1 MIADSFEQP
10 YARSPARLLHESA
23 CHFYI
28 RPAGVRAADGGWF
41 SRHVS
46 RFNLGRKVMDLPKR
60 VSSHGYRIRPL
71 AACLASALTLAG
83 VALGNEVK
91 ASTSGIVPMQ
101 VMDGR
106 PGSFGLPRPDGP
118 RTASIKPGQHAP
130 IPARPGG
137 GVTLEVTNCLDDGS
151 PGTFRST
158 VNAAMSGDTVDLSLL
173 SPCTITLATGF
184 VDVSQTDLSI
194 TGPGPDVVTINGD
207 GGQGVIQQLATGG
220 GLSISGLT
228 ITGGKYQSGIF
239 PFGGCLYTKA
249 NMTLINT
256 VVTGCAAIGDGSTVA
271 KGGGV
276 YARGNLALLSSTV
289 TSNLVDGA
297 AANARGGGAYAL
309 GNLTVKYSTVSYNL
323 SFATDPYTGV
333 SAGLESR
340 GSVYIG
346 GSTISTNSAENTAA
360 MTNVSSTSGA
370 SVVIVNST
378 ISGNH
383 STGNL
388 GGIYSQIPVA
398 VYNSTIAFN
407 VSDGY
412 NAALF
417 SRGSTLNLQSAII
430 ADNESFGAPYDLGGF
445 GGSGVTVTGSNDLIT
460 ASSISVPL
468 GTISSCPRLG
478 PLADNGGTTKT
489 HALPAESPAID
500 TGLTTSIGGDVD
512 QRGEARPFG
521 PQADIGAYEWQ
532 GGPSDRVFN
541 SGFEAVCDM

>member
-1 MIADSFEQP
+1 M
-10 YARSPARLLHESA
+10 
-23 CHFYI
+23 
-28 RPAGVRAADGGWF
+28 
-41 SRHVS
+41 
-46 RFNLGRKVMDLPKR
+46 NLPKLA
-60 VSSHGYRIRPL
+60 SSHGYRIRPL

-83 VALGNEVK
+83 IALGNEAK
-91 ASTSGIVPMQ
+91 ASTNGIVPLQ

-118 RTASIKPGQHAP
+118 RTASIKEGKRAP

-173 SPCTITLATGF
+173 SPCTITLTTGY

-194 TGPGPDVVTINGD
+194 TGPGPDIVTID
-207 GGQGVIQQLATGG
+207 GNQGQGVIQQLATGG

-228 ITGGKYQSGIF
+228 ITGGKYQSTPF
-239 PFGGCLYTKA
+239 PYGGCLYSQA

-256 VVTGCAAIGDGSTVA
+256 VVTGCAAVGDGSATT
-271 KGGGV
+271 KGGGI
-276 YARGNLALLSSTV
+276 YTRGNLTLLSSTV
-289 TSNLVDGA
+289 TSNLVNGH
-297 AANARGGGAYAL
+297 AANSRGAGAYAL
-309 GNLTVKYSTVSYNL
+309 GNLTVKYSTVSDNL
-323 SFATDPYTGV
+323 AAATDPYVGV

-346 GSTISTNSAENTAA
+346 GSTISTNNAGNTAA
-360 MTNVSSTSGA
+360 MTNVSSDSGA
-370 SVVIVNST
+370 SVTIVNST

-398 VYNSTIAFN
+398 LYNSTIAFN
-407 VSDGY
+407 VSDGV

-417 SRGSTLNLQSAII
+417 SFGSTLDLQSSII

-478 PLADNGGTTKT
+478 PLADNGGSTKT

-500 TGLTTSIGGDVD
+500 TGLTTTIGGEAD

-541 SGFEAVCDM
+541 SGFETVCDM